1 MDKRYD
7 VIIIGSGAGGGTL
20 ARQLAPSGKSILI
33 LERGDWLK
41 REAQNWDPAAVFE
54 HNRYISPDTWYDRH
68 GRPFQPQVHYFVG
81 GATKLFGAALYRLRR
96 EDFGELRHH
105 DGISPAWPITYEDL
119 EPFYTRA
126 EDMYHVH
133 GRRGL
138 DPTEPPASAPYPCE
152 PVSNEPRIQR
162 LFDDLTAA
170 GFHPFPAP
178 SAVMLDE
185 HNMAYSRCIRCQTCD
200 GFPCLLHAK
209 SDAEVVAVRPAL
221 EFPNVQLLRNA
232 KALKLETNARGS
244 EVTEVVADVA
254 GERDVFRGDIIVV
267 SCGAANSARLLLM
280 SANGAYPNGLAN
292 GSDQVGR
299 NYMFHNSQAVLA
311 LSREPNPTM
320 FQKTLAVNDFY
331 FGMDGF
337 DYPMGNIQMIGKS
350 LGPMYRGE
358 KPLETA
364 FLPVG
369 LLGDVAHHAVDF
381 WLTTED
387 LPVPENRVT
396 LDGVGNLT
404 LSYTPNNQ
412 VPQQK
417 LYEKLKSILGRLGM
431 YQDHLIPRHIY
442 MKTAVPIAGCAH
454 QAGTCRFGNDAKSSV
469 LDINCKAHELD
480 NLYVVDTSF
489 FVSIG
494 AVNPSLTAI
503 ANAIRVGDHLM
514 QRLA

>member
-20 ARQLAPSGKSILI
+20 ARQLAPSGKNILI

-41 REAQNWDPAAVFE
+41 REAENWDATAVFGQ
-54 HNRYISPDTWYDRH
+54 NRYVSPDTWYDRN

-81 GATKLFGAALYRLRR
+81 GATKMFGAALYRLRR

-119 EPFYTRA
+119 EPYYTKA
-126 EDMYHVH
+126 EQMYHVH
-133 GRRGL
+133 GLRGR
-138 DPTEPPASAPYPCE
+138 DPTEPPASAPYPYE
-152 PVSNEPRIQR
+152 PVSNEPRIQQ

-170 GFHPFPAP
+170 GYHPFPAP
-178 SAVMLDE
+178 CAVMMNE
-185 HNMAYSRCIRCQTCD
+185 RNMAYSTCIRCQTCD
-200 GFPCLLHAK
+200 GFPCLVHAK

-221 EFPNVQLLRNA
+221 EFPNVTLFRNA
-232 KALKLETNARGS
+232 KALKLETNADG
-244 EVTEVVADVA
+244 TAIAEVVAEVG
-254 GERDVFRGDIIVV
+254 GEREVFRGDIVVV
-267 SCGAANSARLLLM
+267 SCGAANTAKLLLM
-280 SANGAYPNGLAN
+280 SANDKHPNGLAN

-311 LSREPNPTM
+311 VSREPNTTI
-320 FQKTLAVNDFY
+320 FQKTISLNDFY

-337 DYPMGNIQMIGKS
+337 EYPMGNIQMIGKS

-364 FLPVG
+364 LLPMG
-369 LLGDVAHHAVDF
+369 LLGDLAHHAVDF
-381 WLTTED
+381 WLSTED
-387 LPVPENRVT
+387 LPDPENRVT
-396 LDGVGNLT
+396 VDSTGNLT

-412 VPQQK
+412 VSQQK
-417 LYEKLKSILGRLGM
+417 LYEKLKSMLGHLGM
-431 YQDHLIPRHIY
+431 HPNHLIPRNIY
-442 MKTAVPIAGCAH
+442 MKTDIAIAGCAH
-454 QAGTCRFGNDAKSSV
+454 QAGTCRFGTDAKNSV
-469 LDINCKAHELD
+469 LDPNCKAHELD

-494 AVNPSLTAI
+494 ALNPSLTAI
-503 ANAIRVGDHLM
+503 ANAIRVGDHLL